1 MEIEDRYVL
10 LSKQFPKE
18 GARGV
23 VAGDEEEVADGRK
36 EFGGGLIN

>member
-18 GARGV
+18 GGGSGRGTR
-23 VAGDEEEVADGRK
+23 AEVADGRK